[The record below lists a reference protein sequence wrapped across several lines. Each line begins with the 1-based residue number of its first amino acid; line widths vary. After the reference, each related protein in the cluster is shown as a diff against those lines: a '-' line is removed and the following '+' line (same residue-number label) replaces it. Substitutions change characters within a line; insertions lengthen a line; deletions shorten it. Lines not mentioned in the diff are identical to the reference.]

1 MNWLNQLALMAVR
14 TKFKILSAFSKSKAA
29 EAAFDLFCRPPS
41 RHRVDLT
48 PLFDQAERLNFT
60 WRTYHIRGFK
70 WNAGGSRK
78 VLIIHGFQSSSLN
91 FEAYVQP
98 LIDQGMEVQAF
109 DAPAHGGSSG
119 KRINV
124 LIYRDFILHLQR
136 EFGPFQAVMA
146 HSLGGLAL
154 SLALEQWPVPQLPRV
169 ALIAP
174 ATETRTAVE
183 QYFEMIR
190 LRDKAVHNAF
200 NNIIIQLSGQEIGWF
215 SIVRS
220 IQQYKTPVFWVH
232 DEEDSIT
239 PIADALPAWSIGL
252 PYLQTLRTR
261 GLGHRRIYREPSVIE
276 SVVRHL
282 SIQY

>member
-70 WNAGGSRK
+70 WNACGSRK
-78 VLIIHGFQSSSLN
+78 ALIIHGFQSSSLN

-124 LIYRDFILHLQR
+124 LIYRDFILQLQQGY
-136 EFGPFQAVMA
+136 GPFQAVLA

-154 SLALEQWPVPQLPRV
+154 SLALEQWPTSQLPRV

-190 LRDKAVHNAF
+190 LRDKAVHDAF
-200 NNIIIQLSGQEIGWF
+200 NNIIIQLSGQDIGWF

-220 IQQYKTPVFWVH
+220 IQQYHTPVLWVH
-232 DEEDSIT
+232 DEEDAIT
-239 PIADALPAWSIGL
+239 PIADALPAWTIGL
-252 PYLQTLRTR
+252 SYLQILRTR
-261 GLGHRRIYREPSVIE
+261 GLGHRRIYREPSVVQ

-282 SIQY
+282 GMQ